1 MLQVCSALGLV
12 MSDTTFQSSV
22 SLFASFILLLLK
34 LTLSFLIAELT
45 LFLSILYFSCPN
57 YLRTGKTESAEIF
70 LGHLWQKAI
79 SQNFYLDSVLRSLI
93 WLSLHLN

>member
-34 LTLSFLIAELT
+34 LTLSFLIAEFMVYGT
-45 LFLSILYFSCPN
+45 NNIRIVHHVGERSQDNHAAIFVMPN
-57 YLRTGKTESAEIF
+57 IK
-70 LGHLWQKAI
+70 
-79 SQNFYLDSVLRSLI
+79 
-93 WLSLHLN
+93 